1 MIIINKY
8 NMKGS
13 CIEKIQHNKKQR
25 KYKKQSKLNEV
36 YAFKD
41 FKTRDFSKI
50 FESVLFQLIL
60 E

>member
-13 CIEKIQHNKKQR
+13 CIEKIQQNKKQR
-25 KYKKQSKLNEV
+25 KYKKQNKLNKV

-50 FESVLFQLIL
+50 LRKCLIPVNS
-60 E
+60 

>member
-1 MIIINKY
+1 
-8 NMKGS
+8 MKGS
-13 CIEKIQHNKKQR
+13 CIEKIQQNKKQR